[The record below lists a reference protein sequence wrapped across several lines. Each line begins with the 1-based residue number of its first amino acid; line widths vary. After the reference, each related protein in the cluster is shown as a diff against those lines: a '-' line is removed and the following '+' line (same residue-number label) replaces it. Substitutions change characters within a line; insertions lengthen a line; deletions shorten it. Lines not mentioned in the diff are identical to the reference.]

1 MESTLI
7 DIFDKTYEFCDQIQ
21 FRDYERASYETLCSR
36 VFPGLSF
43 EKWYQA
49 GYWDGN
55 LFNPHVLK
63 DADDIVAAVS
73 LNTMLLKIA
82 NNSPKT
88 YIQLGGVMTDPKY
101 RKQGLSSALIDNIM
115 AKWNDKCQGFY
126 LFANEK
132 VRDFYPRFGFKEV
145 DEFQYRMDICE
156 GDEKAVKLN
165 MSNKNDIKILHQHYK
180 IGNPFSII
188 NVDNYTIEYPNYF
201 DTIDEN
207 MYKVNTGKVEKMI
220 KENPYIGEV
229 NIKRKLP
236 STMVLEIQERTAEFL
251 IEYAG
256 SYLYIDKQGYILEIS
271 SEKLEL
277 PILQGTSTVETEF
290 KPGNRLDKEDLQK
303 ILSVFLDIFMLINLF
318 ELNFKEKKNDAAKRA
333 LKKLCVTDRI

>member
-165 MSNKNDIKILHQHYK
+165 MSNKNDIEILHQHYK

-188 NVDNYTIEYPNYF
+188 NVDNFNLLMFYCLKYNKNDVYYVESEDAVIIAGHEKEALVVYDIFCNSDCSIEN
-201 DTIDEN
+201 IISAVADEN
-207 MYKVNTGKVEKMI
+207 TETAYFGFPLKKTKHCKISRYE
-220 KENPYIGEV
+220 EED
-229 NIKRKLP
+229 NILF
-236 STMVLEIQERTAEFL
+236 I
-251 IEYAG
+251 YDNAG
-256 SYLYIDKQGYILEIS
+256 SDNLADFLQLPEFSG
-271 SEKLEL
+271 KLMFPL
-277 PILQGTSTVETEF
+277 
-290 KPGNRLDKEDLQK
+290 
-303 ILSVFLDIFMLINLF
+303 LSH
-318 ELNFKEKKNDAAKRA
+318 
-333 LKKLCVTDRI
+333 T